1 MDWEHPSWR
10 LDLAF
15 ISKPLHIDME
25 RSNKIIL
32 ACVFHG
38 PCPSDGWTS
47 NNQRAGRGRQ
57 SNLTSCL
64 FHQILSNFLP
74 SLSIRWL
81 DQQQS
86 ARRTRPAEQLDIMPF
101 PSDSVKFLAFLV
113 HQMTG
118 PATISAPDEAGRATW
133 HHAFSIRFSQISC
146 LPCPSDDWTSNNH
159 RAGRGRQ
166 SNLTSCLFHQILSN
180 FLPSLSIRWLDQQ
193 QSPRRTRPAEQ
204 LDIMPFPSDSLK
216 FLAFLVHQ
224 MTGPATISAPDEASR
239 ATWHHAFS
247 IRFSQITC
255 LPCPSDDW
263 TSNNQR
269 TGRGP
274 QSNLTS
280 CLFHQI
286 LSNHLLSCP
295 SDGWTTTDRSGR
307 GQQSNL
313 TSCLFHKI
321 LSNYLPSLS
330 IRWLDQQQSARRTR
344 LAEQLDIMPFP

>member
-15 ISKPLHIDME
+15 ISVPLHIDME

-101 PSDSVKFLAFLV
+101 PSDSLKFLAFLVHQMTGPATITAPDEASRATCHHAFSIRFSQKLLAFLV

-159 RAGRGRQ
+159 RAGQGRQ

-193 QSPRRTRPAEQ
+193 QSARRTRPAEQ
-204 LDIMPFPSDSLK
+204 LDIMPFP
-216 FLAFLVHQ
+216 
-224 MTGPATISAPDEASR
+224 
-239 ATWHHAFS
+239 
-247 IRFSQITC
+247 
-255 LPCPSDDW
+255 
-263 TSNNQR
+263 
-269 TGRGP
+269 
-274 QSNLTS
+274 
-280 CLFHQI
+280 
-286 LSNHLLSCP
+286 
-295 SDGWTTTDRSGR
+295 
-307 GQQSNL
+307 
-313 TSCLFHKI
+313 
-321 LSNYLPSLS
+321 
-330 IRWLDQQQSARRTR
+330 
-344 LAEQLDIMPFP
+344 